1 MNQEIIDKVKEIT
14 SRVLKDEKILSSD
27 NYSFDNS
34 ENLDSVNRVAIIT
47 EIEDAFEVVFKIR
60 EISSWNTVNELVEII
75 EKHLS

>member
-1 MNQEIIDKVKEIT
+1 MNKEIVDKVKEI
-14 SRVLKDEKILSSD
+14 SSQVLKDDKILGCD
-27 NYSFDNS
+27 NYNFEHS

-47 EIEDAFEVVFKIR
+47 ELEDQFEVVFKIK

>member
-1 MNQEIIDKVKEIT
+1 MNKEIVDKVKEI
-14 SRVLKDEKILSSD
+14 SSQVLKDDKILGCD
-27 NYSFDNS
+27 NYNFENS

-47 EIEDAFEVVFKIR
+47 ELEDQFEVVFKIK

>member
-1 MNQEIIDKVKEIT
+1 MNQEIIAKVKEIT
-14 SRVLKDEKILSSD
+14 SQVLKDEKILSCD

-47 EIEDAFEVVFKIR
+47 EIEDAFEVVFKIK
-60 EISSWNTVNELVEII
+60 EISSWNTVYELVEII

>member
-60 EISSWNTVNELVEII
+60 EISSWNTVYELVEII